1 MKKRIELKSCGVIF
15 NEEEHR
21 YFLGK
26 TELSGI
32 TTAIST
38 QLGLANV
45 FDKIPA
51 AILENATRRGTE
63 IHKSI
68 ERFNSEWIND
78 NSPQVQSYIR
88 LCKENNIAAEAN
100 EYLVSDLKHYASSID
115 LVSRVDEDTFDLYD
129 FKTWAK
135 ATNDNMKKARYQLS
149 IYAYYFTLVNPDAK
163 VRNLAVIH
171 IRETEKDHIA
181 EIIPIQRI
189 PSDICEELLQTYLE
203 GKPFNNPYDVPTDI
217 RTQESLIRSLME
229 AKANAE
235 EQLNQIKAG
244 IMKRMELL
252 DIQSWQ
258 TDTMKITRKLA
269 STRSSFD
276 LNTFKMAYPDLNY
289 EDYTRTS
296 RVSPSLVITI

>member
-1 MKKRIELKSCGVIF
+1 MRC

-21 YFLGK
+21 YFLGE

-88 LCKENNIAAEAN
+88 LCKENNIVAEAN

-129 FKTWAK
+129 LKTWAK
-135 ATNDNMKKARYQLS
+135 ASNENVMKARYQLS

-163 VRNLAVIH
+163 VRNLGIIH
-171 IRETEKDHIA
+171 LRETEKDHIA
-181 EIIPIQRI
+181 EIIPVQRI

-229 AKANAE
+229 TKARAE
-235 EQLNQIKAG
+235 EQLNQIKDG
-244 IMKRMELL
+244 IMRRMELL
-252 DIQSWQ
+252 DIRSWQ

-276 LNTFKMAYPDLNY
+276 LNTFKSAYPDLNY
-289 EDYTRTS
+289 EDFTRTS

>member
-229 AKANAE
+229 TKANAE